1 MVVELRAAALNRR
14 DIFVR
19 KGIAPSPLPIILG
32 SDGAGVIRSLGDGV
46 RGVAE
51 GDEVIVFPSLGWGA
65 GEAAPAPGFRILGG
79 PDDGTYAELLKVP
92 AENVFP
98 RPQRLSWEESAALP
112 LAGLT
117 AWRALVSR
125 AGMRPGET
133 VLILGIGG
141 GVATFAL
148 HIARAAGCRVIVTS
162 SSDEKL
168 ARAAEM
174 GADAGVNYTEGDW
187 VAEVKERS
195 RRRRGHRGRLGRLHL
210 GRQHQRGAPGRPGGG
225 LRRHRRRQAAAHGA
239 SGHAGNVSLLG
250 TTMGS
255 ARDFAG
261 LLAAVR
267 TQSWAPVIDSVRP
280 LAEAADA
287 HAREEAGE
295 HFGKLV
301 LTMPLTWARRWPPG
315 RSRCCAPRW
324 ARAPRPGGRT
334 PAWPPTPSPRWSTA
348 TRPAR
353 TALAEAL
360 EERRRLDP
368 LGPGAREDP
377 GPRERRAARRWEAR
391 QAIGR
396 LVLAG
401 ELAPDGPDR
410 VVLPGFGASTWRAIA
425 LLWEDPGSDRA
436 WAEAVAAEPLA
447 DLGEAAP
454 ADLRDVPTGGPL
466 AEEAAALHALEA
478 LRQDLRH
485 ALIGAEGSMGLA
497 MERGLTSGADALAA
511 ECAGLTEHLEALDR
525 EIARA
530 WDEGARA
537 AVRYAR
543 PG

>member
-1 MVVELRAAALNRR
+1 MNAIVLKETGGPEVLRPGTADDPVAGHGEVVIELRAAALNRR

-19 KGIAPSPLPIILG
+19 KGIAPSPLPIIPG
-32 SDGAGVIRSLGDGV
+32 SDGAGVVRALGDGV

-51 GDEVIVFPSLGWGA
+51 GDEVIVFPSLGWGG

-98 RPQRLSWEESAALP
+98 RPQRFSWEESAALP

-148 HIARAAGCRVIVTS
+148 HLARAAGCRVIVTS

-174 GADAGVNYTEGDW
+174 GAGAGVNYTEGDW

-195 RRRRGHRGRLGRLHL
+195 GGGVDIVVDSV
-210 GRQHQRGAPGRPGGG
+210 GSTWADSINAVRPGGRVVVFG
-225 LRRHRRRQAAAHGA
+225 GTGGGKPQLTVRPVT
-239 SGHAGNVSLLG
+239 AGNVSLLG

-261 LLAAVR
+261 LLAAVHA
-267 TQSWAPVIDSVRP
+267 QSWAPVIDSVRP

-301 LTMPLTWARRWPPG
+301 LTMG
-315 RSRCCAPRW
+315 
-324 ARAPRPGGRT
+324 
-334 PAWPPTPSPRWSTA
+334 
-348 TRPAR
+348 
-353 TALAEAL
+353 
-360 EERRRLDP
+360 
-368 LGPGAREDP
+368 
-377 GPRERRAARRWEAR
+377 
-391 QAIGR
+391 
-396 LVLAG
+396 
-401 ELAPDGPDR
+401 
-410 VVLPGFGASTWRAIA
+410 
-425 LLWEDPGSDRA
+425 
-436 WAEAVAAEPLA
+436 
-447 DLGEAAP
+447 
-454 ADLRDVPTGGPL
+454 
-466 AEEAAALHALEA
+466 
-478 LRQDLRH
+478 
-485 ALIGAEGSMGLA
+485 
-497 MERGLTSGADALAA
+497 
-511 ECAGLTEHLEALDR
+511 
-525 EIARA
+525 
-530 WDEGARA
+530 
-537 AVRYAR
+537 
-543 PG
+543 